1 MQTTRGT
8 PLSDSTGGGGA
19 GDAAAGA
26 AGAARDA
33 AAGAGPGDETAEDAA
48 DASGGGKPANNRIRL
63 FAVVAA
69 CVFLIDLSTKVV
81 AVSRLSVNRPVSLLD
96 GLLTLRLTRNP
107 GAAFSFG
114 TGYTVVLSVLA
125 IAVAV
130 AVVRLSSRLGSA
142 GWAVALGLL
151 LGGACGNLTDRL
163 FRDPG
168 PFRGRV
174 VDFVELPNWPIFNA
188 ADSAIVLGACL
199 IVLQSVRG
207 VHLDGSHS

>member
-1 MQTTRGT
+1 M
-8 PLSDSTGGGGA
+8 L
-19 GDAAAGA
+19 
-26 AGAARDA
+26 
-33 AAGAGPGDETAEDAA
+33 
-48 DASGGGKPANNRIRL
+48 ANSRIRM

-81 AVSRLSVNRPVSLLD
+81 AVNTLSVNRPVSLLD

-125 IAVAV
+125 IGVAV
-130 AVVRLSSRLGSA
+130 AVVRLSSRLGSLV
-142 GWAVALGLL
+142 WAVALGLL

-163 FRDPG
+163 LRDPG

-199 IVLQSVRG
+199 IVLQAVRG

>member
-1 MQTTRGT
+1 M
-8 PLSDSTGGGGA
+8 L
-19 GDAAAGA
+19 
-26 AGAARDA
+26 
-33 AAGAGPGDETAEDAA
+33 
-48 DASGGGKPANNRIRL
+48 ANSRIRM
-63 FAVVAA
+63 FAAVAA

-81 AVSRLSVNRPVSLLD
+81 AVNTLSVNRPVSLLD

-130 AVVRLSSRLGSA
+130 AVVRLSSRLGSLA
-142 GWAVALGLL
+142 WAVALGLL

>member
-19 GDAAAGA
+19 GDAAAG
-26 AGAARDA
+26 GGPGGA
-33 AAGAGPGDETAEDAA
+33 AAGGGPGDETADVAA
-48 DASGGGKPANNRIRL
+48 AASGGGKLANSRIRT

-81 AVSRLSVNRPVSLLD
+81 AVNTLSVNRPVSLLD

>member
-1 MQTTRGT
+1 VQTTRGT
-8 PLSDSTGGGGA
+8 PLTYSGGDPGGGDSSGEIRGA
-19 GDAAAGA
+19 TGERVP
-26 AGAARDA
+26 ARR
-33 AAGAGPGDETAEDAA
+33 
-48 DASGGGKPANNRIRL
+48 RIQL
-63 FAVVAA
+63 FAAVAIV
-69 CVFLIDLSTKVV
+69 VFLVDLGSKVV
-81 AVSRLSVNRPVSLLD
+81 AVHTLSADRPVSLLG
-96 GLLTLRLTRNP
+96 GLLTLRMTRNP

-114 TGYTVVLSVLA
+114 TRYTVVLSVLA
-125 IAVAV
+125 IGVAV

-142 GWAVALGLL
+142 VWAVALGLL

-174 VDFVELPNWPIFNA
+174 IDFLELPNWPIFNA

-199 IVLQSVRG
+199 IVLQSLRG

>member
-8 PLSDSTGGGGA
+8 PLTDSA
-19 GDAAAGA
+19 GDPGGRGSPGEIRDTTGERVPAG
-26 AGAARDA
+26 R
-33 AAGAGPGDETAEDAA
+33 
-48 DASGGGKPANNRIRL
+48 RIRL
-63 FAVVAA
+63 FAVVAVA
-69 CVFLIDLSTKVV
+69 VFLVDLGSKVV
-81 AVSRLSVNRPVSLLD
+81 AVHTLSADRPVSLFG
-96 GLLTLRLTRNP
+96 GLLTLRVTRNP

-114 TGYTVVLSVLA
+114 TGYTVVLSLLA
-125 IAVAV
+125 IGVAL

-142 GWAVALGLL
+142 VWAVALGLL

-174 VDFVELPNWPIFNA
+174 IDFLELPNWPIFNA